1 MPVRVEGEADGLL
14 YPRVLGLAV
23 VADRFGVVEGC
34 VEGLAAG
41 CVEGFEVGCCAD
53 ERFEGCVD
61 GLAVALLFLELF
73 PLLILLDRSTLTLT
87 LLVTLRVG
95 ALIFVGAR

>member
-1 MPVRVEGEADGLL
+1 VVEGCVEGRAAGCC
-14 YPRVLGLAV
+14 A
-23 VADRFGVVEGC
+23 EGC

-41 CVEGFEVGCCAD
+41 CVDGFAAGWVEGRV
-53 ERFEGCVD
+53 EGCVE

-73 PLLILLDRSTLTLT
+73 PLLMLLDRSTFTLT

-95 ALIFVGAR
+95 ALILVGAR